1 MVYTKLEELLELT
14 GTYIHKQESIDL
26 ITRAYNRAYELH
38 NGQFRK
44 SGEPYIIHPL
54 NVACILASLHAGPST
69 ICAGLLHDVVED
81 TPITKEELEKEFGS
95 EIAEIVDGVTKVGQ
109 LKFAS
114 LEQKQVENHQH
125 MLLAMAKDI
134 RVIIVKLAD
143 RLHNIRTLSSLRED
157 KRVRIARET
166 LEIYAPLA
174 HKLGMFRIKA
184 ELEDT
189 ALMYVEPVYYNK
201 ILNQIKCDNS
211 ARIQNV
217 DHTIDEIKKILEAEN
232 LHDYKIKGRIKNI
245 YSIYKKMVNQ
255 NKDFKD
261 IYDILAIRIIVK
273 SIQECYQVLGLIHA
287 HYTPVPKRFKD
298 YIAVPK
304 PNMYQSLHTTVIS
317 ADGFT
322 FEVQIRTEEMDEIAE
337 NGVAAHWAY
346 KENVEYSKE
355 REQFEIASKLK
366 WYAELLQ
373 FSEEK
378 NEDAKDYVETVKEE
392 ILSTNVYV
400 YTPTG
405 DVIDLP
411 RGATPLDFAYKIH
424 TNIGNKTVGAIV
436 NNHIVPLDYELQNGD
451 IISIKTNKNSFGPSE
466 NWLRIA
472 KTSHAR
478 HKIKNF
484 LNRQNKDILLIN
496 GKQMLDEEFHL
507 NKIINYEL
515 NDDFAKKNFS
525 KNNINSLEDLY
536 LEIAKSNVSP
546 KTVVTK
552 YLGPISDDNIHE
564 SISRQI
570 ERNTKI
576 LTTNS
581 ETGVVVEGLT
591 NPQLKLGSCC
601 NPIPGD
607 DILGYVTKGNGIVV
621 HHKYCKNV
629 NSFQH
634 ERLIPLEWATNP
646 GRKYPVSITIYA
658 TSNLNLLVEIM
669 NVVSANGSSILAIS
683 ANSNA
688 NFESIVKLKVMINN
702 LEDLEKMIV
711 NLKKIK
717 YIYNIERDNLIA
729 IDKDDK
735 DLL

>member
-729 IDKDDK
+729 VDKDDK